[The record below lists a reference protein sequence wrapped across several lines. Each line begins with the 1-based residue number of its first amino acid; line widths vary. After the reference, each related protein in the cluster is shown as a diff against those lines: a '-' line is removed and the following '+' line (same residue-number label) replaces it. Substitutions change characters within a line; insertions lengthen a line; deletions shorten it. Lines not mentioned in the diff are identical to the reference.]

1 MTLESRL
8 PGVQNEVDSPCFLGL
23 PMELQ
28 FEKTFK
34 ILVVYTSVKVVLTY
48 FIYIYIYI
56 YIILYILYIY
66 IILYIL
72 YYIYYILYILYIHH
86 L

>member
-28 FEKTFK
+28 IEKTFK
-34 ILVVYTSVKVVLTY
+34 TLIVYTSVKVILT
-48 FIYIYIYI
+48 YIYIYTTCS
-56 YIILYILYIY
+56 L
-66 IILYIL
+66 
-72 YYIYYILYILYIHH
+72 
-86 L
+86 